1 MARTTVT
8 LSEVREQETANTLKW
23 VGVGV
28 AIMLVAAFM
37 IYFLGLFLKDNHSL
51 LKVMRL
57 GMGVGIVIGA
67 VVVGG
72 AAARLSKV
80 RSMESFAYP
89 CPYCDAINQLVE
101 EPTANFECETC
112 HQTVRFDENGVLVPV
127 RVIGCSKCGTDN
139 RVSIKSSR
147 FICSKCNATIQVQ
160 AEQPVYG
167 MGNAMSGTSGATA
180 SAASAPSRPA
190 PTLLNQPGPS
200 HVDVAVQSFDAARE
214 SQLAALLQN
223 MMGIELAEAR
233 RLLGTIGARTPLII
247 GVDMPVQEADQLSAQ
262 LTQLGAHVHLR
273 SR

>member
-28 AIMLVAAFM
+28 VIMLVAAFM
-37 IYFLGLFLKDNHSL
+37 IYFLGLFLKDNASL
-51 LKVMRL
+51 LRVMRL
-57 GMGVGIVIGA
+57 GMGVGIAIGA
-67 VVVGG
+67 IVVGG

-80 RSMESFAYP
+80 RNMASFLYP
-89 CPYCDAINQLVE
+89 CPYCDASNQLVE

-112 HQTVRFDENGVLVPV
+112 HQTVRFDESGVPVPV
-127 RVIGCSKCGTDN
+127 RIIGCSNCGTDN

-167 MGNAMSGTSGATA
+167 MGNVA
-180 SAASAPSRPA
+180 SAAAPAASAPPRPA
-190 PTLLNQPGPS
+190 PALLNQTDPS
-200 HVDVAVQSFDAARE
+200 HVDVVVQSFDPARE
-214 SQLAALLQN
+214 GQLAVMLQN
-223 MMGIELAEAR
+223 MMGIEVAEAR

>member
-51 LKVMRL
+51 LRVMRL
-57 GMGVGIVIGA
+57 GMGVGIAIGA

-112 HQTVRFDENGVLVPV
+112 HQTVRFDENGVPVPV
-127 RVIGCSKCGTDN
+127 RVIGCSNCGTDN
-139 RVSIKSSR
+139 RVSIKSNR

-167 MGNAMSGTSGATA
+167 MGNVASAAPTA
-180 SAASAPSRPA
+180 SAPPRPA
-190 PTLLNQPGPS
+190 PTLLNQSGPS
-200 HVDVAVQSFDAARE
+200 NVDVVVQSFDPARE
-214 SQLAALLQN
+214 GQLAAMLQN
-223 MMGIELAEAR
+223 MMGIETAEAR

-247 GVDMPVQEADQLSAQ
+247 GVDMPAQEADQLSAQ
-262 LTQLGAHVHLR
+262 LTQLGAQVHLR